1 MSVSPALGWFA
12 KPAATLALF
21 LFALTRPPLPAPRYR
36 GLIGAGL
43 LCSLV
48 GDVLLMVPGDLFLAG
63 LLAFLAAHICYL
75 TAFRTHGGGRGPL
88 MLAVPLLVV
97 GTGVLSALW
106 PKLGAMRVPVLL
118 YVAVIL
124 AMCWSAAER
133 WWTTRAPGSGVALAG
148 AVLFL
153 VSDTLLAIN
162 RFHTPL
168 PAASWL
174 VLGTYYPAQLLI
186 AGSVGFPGSRSVHA
200 EPVG

>member
-1 MSVSPALGWFA
+1 MDGSATLGWIA

-36 GLIGAGL
+36 GLIAAGL
-43 LCSLV
+43 LCSLA
-48 GDVLLMVPGDLFLAG
+48 GDVLLMVPGDFFLAG
-63 LLAFLAAHICYL
+63 LLAFLGAHVCYL
-75 TAFRTHGGGRGPL
+75 TAFRTHGVGRGPL
-88 MLAVPLLVV
+88 ALAVPPLVV
-97 GTGVLSALW
+97 GAAVLTLLW
-106 PKLGAMRVPVLL
+106 PKLGMMRVPVLL

-133 WWTTRAPGSGVALAG
+133 WWTTRAPGSALALVG

-153 VSDTLLAIN
+153 VSDALLAIN

-174 VLGTYYPAQLLI
+174 VLGTYYPAQLFI
-186 AGSVGFPGSRSVHA
+186 AGSVGFPSRPRPA
-200 EPVG
+200 LT